1 MSRFRIEFTKGEP
14 VRFVSHL
21 ELAKTFERAFRR
33 AVLPIAF
40 SEGFNPHPKIAF
52 ASALAVGV
60 TSEVEIVELELR
72 EDMSTEQLARSL
84 VTEMP
89 PGLEIKQII
98 PVAHKTPALMALID
112 RAIYKVLV
120 EITGPLKPAV
130 LAENINNFLALEEIK
145 VEKFSKKG
153 SKIINIRPGIYGLKG
168 EILGNTV
175 LFNLELLTGSTG
187 SVRPDQVI
195 EALVINRSMPLEY
208 ETMVIHRTGLA
219 ISGPNGNQ
227 APLEAG
233 LLG

>member
-21 ELAKTFERAFRR
+21 ELAKTFERALRR
-33 AVLPIAF
+33 AELPIAF

-72 EDMSTEQLARSL
+72 ADMSPEQLARRLGS
-84 VTEMP
+84 EMP

-98 PVAHKTPALMALID
+98 PVTQKTPALMALID

-120 EITGPLKPAV
+120 EITGTLEPSV
-130 LAENINNFLALEEIK
+130 LAENINDFLALEDIR

-153 SKIINIRPGIYGLKG
+153 TKIVNIRPGIYGLKG
-168 EILGNTV
+168 EILGDTV
-175 LFNLELLTGSTG
+175 LFDLELLTGSTG

-195 EALVINRSMPLEY
+195 EALVINRSMPLEH

-233 LLG
+233 L